1 MRFQTILN
9 RVEKFPS
16 LVSGEARLEERD
28 DGPTLVVRVRPRK
41 NSRPYCSGCGRRGP
55 AYDRLEERR
64 FEFVPL
70 WGVVV
75 FLAYRMRRPTGCGAW
90 TAADVG

>member
-16 LVSGEARLEERD
+16 FVSGEARLEERD
-28 DGPTLVVRVRPRK
+28 DGPALVVRVRPRK
-41 NSRPYCSGCGRRGP
+41 MSRPSCSGCGRRGP
-55 AYDRLEERR
+55 AYDRLEQRR
-64 FEFVPL
+64 FEFVPV
-70 WGVVV
+70 WGSWSSW
-75 FLAYRMRRPTGCGAW
+75 PTGCGAW